1 MRSSVFQESIV
12 HSKRVS
18 EWKISGFFSEFGRD
32 ELKVRED
39 WMVETCVQDD
49 LAVRNT
55 FITKKDVQRKAW
67 IRKGITS

>member
-49 LAVRNT
+49 LPMCNT
-55 FITKKDVQRKAW
+55 SITRRDAQK
-67 IRKGITS
+67 